1 MHCFQWRSRLGI
13 FIFLVSKRGS
23 SQRHKS
29 PLKAFITM
37 INNTHTKCGFSGRKN
52 FLSALPANQT
62 QSFPPSLALLRLPP
76 PIPTRASG
84 SLSNHRFCTT
94 HYHLVGRCCSKAVPC
109 NPIIVACPRPEP
121 FPPVS
126 TRLSYSAGPW
136 SHHRPPSQ
144 SVPLASCVTFK
155 ITLSFFT
162 HPRLCKFLLG
172 SPVSFSSRWFWEA
185 AQTHSSSSSM
195 HDRSLSV
202 CIAA

>member
-84 SLSNHRFCTT
+84 SLSNHGFCTT
-94 HYHLVGRCCSKAVPC
+94 HYQLVGRCCSKAVPC

-121 FPPVS
+121 FSPSLHTSVLLSRPVEPPP
-126 TRLSYSAGPW
+126 TPFAIGPFGIMF
-136 SHHRPPSQ
+136 SFPD
-144 SVPLASCVTFK
+144 
-155 ITLSFFT
+155 TLSFFT
-162 HPRLCKFLLG
+162 HPRLCRFLLG
-172 SPVSFSSRWFWEA
+172 SPFSFSSRWF
-185 AQTHSSSSSM
+185 
-195 HDRSLSV
+195 
-202 CIAA
+202 